1 MVDANAGNSVR
12 AKTHVYMLENSA
24 EDFLPDYKTMDIVRI
39 MKKVATIDR

>member
-12 AKTHVYMLENSA
+12 GQTLFYMLENNA
-24 EDFLPDYKTMDIVRI
+24 EHFLPDYKTMDIVRI